1 MYIHQKLCQLLAN
14 AHAAHQGHGASRGC
28 RGRGQARTCWRPRS
42 EMLQNCSDT
51 LSSFLLPTMSFSTKL
66 FRVPH
71 TRTRAHGI
79 KSQHKP
85 TSQHKAT
92 SQRAA
97 PSRDPSRRRMPHRAC
112 NPALHSDTISM
123 RRAPSPTTS
132 PTDPVRT
139 PPPLDVSWRV
149 LGSPR
154 TIALTWPQ
162 LYHACIDLLSCCA
175 ACVHSVHHLFPVFDW
190 GDLAGNGRGAMGDEQ
205 RMGHEQRMR
214 HEPLACR
221 IPPAA
226 VLVPV
231 T

>member
-1 MYIHQKLCQLLAN
+1 MYVYICIYMYIYQNICICRLLLGYMYIHQKLCQLLAN

-139 PPPLDVSWRV
+139 PPPLDVCWRV
-149 LGSPR
+149 TGTAQQSRTPR
-154 TIALTWPQ
+154 DSHARRCLSRAGLSRRARDGHAPCGTVTVTRVREALLLSIA
-162 LYHACIDLLSCCA
+162 HAC
-175 ACVHSVHHLFPVFDW
+175 
-190 GDLAGNGRGAMGDEQ
+190 
-205 RMGHEQRMR
+205 
-214 HEPLACR
+214 
-221 IPPAA
+221 A
-226 VLVPV
+226 VLC
-231 T
+231 

>member
-1 MYIHQKLCQLLAN
+1 MYIYVYIPEYMYMSPAFGIYVYIHQKLCQLLAN

-85 TSQHKAT
+85 TSQ
-92 SQRAA
+92 RAA

-139 PPPLDVSWRV
+139 PPPLDVCWRV
-149 LGSPR
+149 TGPAQQSRTPR
-154 TIALTWPQ
+154 DSHARRCLSRAGLSRRARDGHAPCGTVTVTRVREALLLSIA
-162 LYHACIDLLSCCA
+162 HAC
-175 ACVHSVHHLFPVFDW
+175 
-190 GDLAGNGRGAMGDEQ
+190 
-205 RMGHEQRMR
+205 
-214 HEPLACR
+214 
-221 IPPAA
+221 A
-226 VLVPV
+226 VLC
-231 T
+231 